1 MIYKKFAM
9 VFVNKFCSLLYITF
23 WLQDVTKLRTALI
36 IMLMNDLV
44 IVPQFAVDSWL

>member
-23 WLQDVTKLRTALI
+23 WLQVTKLRTALI

-44 IVPQFAVDSWL
+44 IVTVCR